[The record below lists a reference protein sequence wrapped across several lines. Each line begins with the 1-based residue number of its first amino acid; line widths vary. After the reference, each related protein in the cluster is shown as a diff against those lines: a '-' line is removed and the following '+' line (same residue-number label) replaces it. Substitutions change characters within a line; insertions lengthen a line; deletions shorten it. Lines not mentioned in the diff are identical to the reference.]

1 MYLEQIEL
9 QNFKNYASLSL
20 HFTPGVQ
27 ALVGENGSGKTN
39 LLDAIHYLSLTKSA
53 FNPIDQQNIRHNE
66 GYFTI
71 KGVFMKENAPETVFC
86 GYEKARKKIIRHNAL
101 TYEKVSQH
109 IGRFPVVMIAPQD
122 QDLIL
127 EGSEARRRFFDSAIA
142 QIDAEYLQN
151 LLLYQHY
158 LQQRNALLKAYYE
171 QRQWDEDLCQMYD
184 AGLVHFGQKIYA
196 RRQLFLQSFQPIFQS
211 QYQQLAGQKESPQL
225 SHQSDF
231 TQADISLALIKA
243 READQ
248 RLQRTTIGIH
258 RDDFIFQ
265 LEGYPLKKF
274 GSQGQQ
280 KSYLLALK
288 LAQFAII
295 RQQLARKPILL
306 LDDIFDK
313 LDDARMQ
320 ALVEMVSQHT
330 FGQIFLTDAR
340 PERSQSVLAS
350 IKADKQMFFIQ
361 KGKIIRKQIF

>member
-20 HFTPGVQ
+20 HFTPGIQ

-53 FNPIDQQNIRHNE
+53 FNPIDQQNIRHHE

-71 KGVFMKENAPETVFC
+71 KGVFKRENSPETVFC
-86 GYEKARKKIIRHNAL
+86 GYEKARKKIIRHNEL

-127 EGSEARRRFFDSAIA
+127 EGSEARRRFFDSVIA

-151 LLLYQHY
+151 LLHYQYY
-158 LQQRNALLKAYYE
+158 LQQRNALLKTYYE
-171 QRQWDEDLCQMYD
+171 QRQWDEDLCQTYD
-184 AGLVHFGQKIYA
+184 AGMLHFGQKIYA
-196 RRQLFLQSFQPIFQS
+196 RRQHFLQDFQPFFQS

-225 SHQSDF
+225 SYHSDF
-231 TQADISLALIKA
+231 GQTDIAQAFIKA

-248 RLQRTTIGIH
+248 RLQRTTVGIH

-265 LEGYPLKKF
+265 LESYPLKKF

-288 LAQFAII
+288 LAQFAIV
-295 RQQLARKPILL
+295 RQELALKPILL

-320 ALVEMVSQHT
+320 ALVEMVSQQT

-340 PERSQSVLAS
+340 PERSLSVLA
-350 IKADKQMFFIQ
+350 ALNTEKQMFFIQ
-361 KGKIIRKQIF
+361 QGKLNKTQIF